1 MVSAPNRL
9 PALLS
14 LVGVVLTGMIG
25 FGLFIPVFPFLA
37 LHLGAS
43 ASETTLSMGAYS
55 LGQLAAAPLWGRLSD
70 RIGRKPVLIIG
81 LLGAATS
88 YCFLAGAG
96 SIYVLGGARLFGGLM
111 AGNIGAAFA
120 AAGDLADDRTRARN
134 MGLLSAAFALGFII
148 GPAIGGFFVGN
159 DPTARDFANVCYL
172 AASFA
177 TLAAIAA
184 LFLFR
189 ETLPAQRNLDAPRVR
204 RSALISTRLL
214 LVQMLAITLLMV
226 TAQAM
231 METTFALW
239 AHTALHFGP
248 HDVAYVFIFIGMI
261 TVVVQGGG
269 AGALAKRFGERR
281 MVLGGVALFAAGFA
295 LLPLSTSWGSLA
307 APLAMIAIGGGAAA
321 PALQS
326 LISAQTTSDDRGV
339 IMGMN
344 QSASALGRVIGP
356 LVSGPIFDL
365 FGHGSPFLAGAALLC
380 LSLALAW
387 LVAPKP
393 MAAASR

>member
-1 MVSAPNRL
+1 
-9 PALLS
+9 
-14 LVGVVLTGMIG
+14 
-25 FGLFIPVFPFLA
+25 
-37 LHLGAS
+37 
-43 ASETTLSMGAYS
+43 
-55 LGQLAAAPLWGRLSD
+55 
-70 RIGRKPVLIIG
+70 
-81 LLGAATS
+81 
-88 YCFLAGAG
+88 
-96 SIYVLGGARLFGGLM
+96 
-111 AGNIGAAFA
+111 
-120 AAGDLADDRTRARN
+120 

-159 DPTARDFANVCYL
+159 DPTAADFANVCYL
-172 AASFA
+172 AAAFA

-184 LFLFR
+184 MFLFR
-189 ETLPAQRNLDAPRVR
+189 ETLSADRNLNAPRVR
-204 RSALISTRLL
+204 RSALVSARPLL
-214 LVQMLAITLLMV
+214 SQMLSITLIMV

-239 AHTALHFGP
+239 AHAALRFGP
-248 HDVAYVFIFIGMI
+248 HDVAYVFIFIGLI
-261 TVVVQGGG
+261 TVFVQGGG
-269 AGALAKRFGERR
+269 AGALAKRFGERG
-281 MVLGGVALFAAGFA
+281 MLLSGIALFAAGFA
-295 LLPLSTSWGSLA
+295 LLPMSTAWESLV

-326 LISAQTTSDDRGV
+326 LISAQTTSDNRGV

-365 FGHGSPFLAGAALLC
+365 YGHGSPFLVGAALLC

-393 MAAASR
+393 IAAATSR